1 MAMHAEFGFGTA
13 AVRHALLVF
22 VAVLTLAGVA
32 TGVLASRTLTLDQ
45 RDNLASDLERYALT
59 AESGRLADAQELL
72 RDRALLQAKWLLAVS
87 LLGVT
92 VVGAPFVL
100 ALDFVKGMLIGFS
113 LGVLVQAYG
122 WKGLLFAL
130 AAMVPGNLLALPAL
144 LLASVSSVAL
154 ALHIFRYRLLQPSGS
169 LREPLIAHASF
180 SLAMLAAGAGGALV
194 EAWAAPKLIGWA
206 APLIGS

>member
-1 MAMHAEFGFGTA
+1 MREGQVFGA
-13 AVRHALLVF
+13 ASVRQTLLIF
-22 VAVLTLAGVA
+22 IAVLTLAGIA

-59 AESGRLADAQELL
+59 AEAGRLADTGDLM
-72 RDRALLQAKWLLAVS
+72 RDRALLQAKWLLAVW

-100 ALDFVKGMLIGFS
+100 AIDFLKGMLIGFS
-113 LGVLVQAYG
+113 LGVLVETYG
-122 WKGLLFAL
+122 WKGMLLAL

-144 LLASVSSVAL
+144 LMASVSSVAF
-154 ALHIFRYRLLQPSGS
+154 ALHVFRHRLLHPSGS
-169 LREPLIAHASF
+169 LREPLIAHTSF
-180 SLAMLAAGAGGALV
+180 SLAMLVAGAGGALF
-194 EAWAAPKLIGWA
+194 EAWTAPKLIGWA